1 VYQWASHGLIFSR
14 ATTSPNRRERPRARE
29 DFSQKENR
37 RSANL
42 RLGARALFFFAYY
55 GGSNR
60 LSAP

>member
-37 RSANL
+37 V
-42 RLGARALFFFAYY
+42 FFFAYY